1 MSDLV
6 IIEAAI
12 NGATSKT
19 VNPNVPVTEDE
30 IVADVRR
37 NHCLGSGDRR
47 ARRAQRCPARP
58 TCPWSSTRADLI
70 AAAPQRPD
78 DDG

>member
-30 IVADVRR
+30 IVADALACFETGAAIVHQERR
-37 NHCLGSGDRR
+37 DTTKRL
-47 ARRAQRCPARP
+47 
-58 TCPWSSTRADLI
+58 TSSTI
-70 AAAPQRPD
+70 S
-78 DDG
+78 